1 MTRAPLPD
9 DTQAQGAR
17 LIAWLRANGRTS
29 CPALGLACDAE
40 TAEGTAYARAL
51 LDRIKAGGSTP
62 GELADLVQ
70 FLASGSLLHA
80 ACVVIFAAIR
90 ATTTATTGRASD
102 DPRPGT

>member
-1 MTRAPLPD
+1 MSGPSD
-9 DTQAQGAR
+9 D
-17 LIAWLRANGRTS
+17 
-29 CPALGLACDAE
+29 DAE

-70 FLASGSLLHA
+70 FLASGSMLRA

-90 ATTTATTGRASD
+90 ATTTTTTTGRAID